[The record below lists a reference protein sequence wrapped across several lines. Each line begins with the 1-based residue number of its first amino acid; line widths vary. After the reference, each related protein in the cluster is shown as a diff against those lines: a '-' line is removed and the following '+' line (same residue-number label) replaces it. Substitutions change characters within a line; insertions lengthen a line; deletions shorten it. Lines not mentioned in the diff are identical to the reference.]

1 MCGVKAHVRIP
12 PASFDVRT
20 RCMYT
25 STVDG
30 QQSETRV
37 DAANIGHVARHGI
50 APAEAEEA
58 VLNRI
63 AVLATVLSGGEER
76 MVCAGRTASGRVLK
90 AVYTLRRGRI
100 RVVTAHE
107 DRKLPRIL

>member
-1 MCGVKAHVRIP
+1 M
-12 PASFDVRT
+12 
-20 RCMYT
+20 
-25 STVDG
+25 DG
-30 QQSETRV
+30 NPKFEW
-37 DAANIGHVARHGI
+37 DAANIGHVARHDI
-50 APAEAEEA
+50 TPSEAEEA

-90 AVYTLRRGRI
+90 VVYTLRRGRI

-107 DRKLPRIL
+107 ERKLRRIL